1 MLVEDRTGGHN
12 GQMTTLH
19 SLRQLLEHGQFV
31 LKFVILGLALAFVA
45 LLLWP
50 DRFQRVAMPAVGVA
64 SPGVQ
69 PVSYRDAVAQAAPSV
84 VNLYSTRIVANP
96 AWNVFSD
103 PLTQRSVRVP
113 SLRPELRQSI
123 GSGVI
128 VSADGH
134 LLTNYHVIADAREIL
149 VGLHDGRIT
158 TASVVGTDAE
168 TDLAVLRIEGSG
180 FPAVRF
186 ADPAHP
192 LAVGD
197 VVLAI
202 GNPFRI
208 GQTVTHGIVSATGR
222 DQPTLSRYED
232 FIQTDAAINTGNSGG
247 ALINTAGQLV
257 GINTAQFG
265 PGLGINFAIPSA
277 AAKRVLDEILTRGY
291 VQRGWLGFDYATRAD
306 AAGWD
311 PAARG
316 IHVIAVAPN
325 GPAAAAGIREGDVLH
340 SLDGSPIA
348 DEGDL
353 RNREAAL
360 AAGAQAR
367 VAGFRNGVPLEVEII
382 ASERPRGQQ

>member
-1 MLVEDRTGGHN
+1 
-12 GQMTTLH
+12 MTTVPH
-19 SLRQLLEHGQFV
+19 LRQVLEHGRFV
-31 LKFVILGLALAFVA
+31 LKFAILGLALAFVA

-50 DRFQRVAMPAVGVA
+50 DRFRRDAMPAVGSSSA
-64 SPGVQ
+64 GVQ
-69 PVSYRDAVAQAAPSV
+69 PVSYRDAVARAAPSV

-180 FPAVRF
+180 FPAVSF

-247 ALINTAGQLV
+247 ALINTSGQLV

-291 VQRGWLGFDYATRAD
+291 VQRGWFGFDYATRAD

-316 IHVIAVAPN
+316 VLVVAVAPN
-325 GPAAAAGIREGDVLH
+325 GPAAVAGIREGDVLQA
-340 SLDGSPIA
+340 LDGTPIA

-360 AAGAQAR
+360 AAGSR
-367 VAGFRNGVPLEVEII
+367 TRLAGFRNGVPFEVEVITG
-382 ASERPRGQQ
+382 ERPRGPQ

>member
-1 MLVEDRTGGHN
+1 
-12 GQMTTLH
+12 MTPTPAA
-19 SLRQLLEHGQFV
+19 SKLLEHGKFV
-31 LKFVILGLALAFVA
+31 LRFVVLGLALAFVA
-45 LLLWP
+45 TLAWP
-50 DRFQRVAMPAVGVA
+50 DRFGRPSAVPQAPGDEPAAPVG
-64 SPGVQ
+64 
-69 PVSYRDAVAQAAPSV
+69 YRDAVARSAPSV

-128 VSADGH
+128 VSSDGH

-158 TASVVGTDAE
+158 TASIVGTDAE

-180 FPAVRF
+180 FPAVNF

-222 DQPTLSRYED
+222 DQPMLSRYED

-247 ALINTAGQLV
+247 ALVNAAGDLV

-265 PGLGINFAIPSA
+265 PGLGISFAIPAA
-277 AAKRVLDEILTRGY
+277 AAKRVLDEILQRGY

-316 IHVIAVAPN
+316 VHVVAVTPG
-325 GPAAAAGIREGDVLH
+325 GPAAAAGLREGDVVLA
-340 SLDGSPIA
+340 LDGAPIV
-348 DEGDL
+348 DESDL
-353 RNREAAL
+353 RNREATL
-360 AAGAQAR
+360 VFGARAR
-367 VAGFRNGVPLEVEII
+367 VSGSRNGVPLELEILI
-382 ASERPRGQQ
+382 GERPRG

>member
-1 MLVEDRTGGHN
+1 MSPSNRAGT
-12 GQMTTLH
+12 
-19 SLRQLLEHGQFV
+19 LLEHVFFV
-31 LKFVILGLALAFVA
+31 LRFAVLGLAVAFIATLV
-45 LLLWP
+45 WP
-50 DRFQRVAMPAVGVA
+50 ERFARTAP
-64 SPGVQ
+64 SPGGTGA
-69 PVSYRDAVAQAAPSV
+69 PASAPTSYRDAVARAAPSV

-96 AWNVFSD
+96 AWRIFAD
-103 PLTQRSVRVP
+103 PLTQRSVQVP
-113 SLRPELRQSI
+113 TLRPELRQSI

-128 VSADGH
+128 VSAEGH

-158 TASVVGTDAE
+158 TATVVGTDAE

-180 FPAVRF
+180 FPAARF
-186 ADPAHP
+186 ADPERP

-247 ALINTAGQLV
+247 ALVNAAGELV

-265 PGLGINFAIPSA
+265 PGLGINFAIPA
-277 AAKRVLDEILTRGY
+277 TAAKRVLDEILERGY
-291 VQRGWLGFDYATRAD
+291 VRRGWLGLDYATRAD
-306 AAGWD
+306 AAAGWD
-311 PAARG
+311 PSARG
-316 IHVIAVAPN
+316 VNVLRVAPG
-325 GPAAAAGIREGDVLH
+325 GPAEAAGLRSGDVLLA
-340 SLDGSPIA
+340 LDATPIA
-348 DEGDL
+348 DEDDL

-360 AAGAQAR
+360 PVGGRAR
-367 VAGFRNGVPLEVEII
+367 LGGIRNGIPFEIEI
-382 ASERPRGQQ
+382 TVAERPRERR

>member
-1 MLVEDRTGGHN
+1 MKPDSARHRV
-12 GQMTTLH
+12 
-19 SLRQLLEHGQFV
+19 LEWIEFV
-31 LKFVILGLALAFVA
+31 FRFAIVGLALAFVA
-45 LLLWP
+45 SVLWP
-50 DRFQRVAMPAVGVA
+50 ERFGRPAAAPATVAGPASG
-64 SPGVQ
+64 
-69 PVSYRDAVAQAAPSV
+69 PVSYRDAVARAAPSV

-96 AWNVFSD
+96 AWRIFAD
-103 PLTQRSVRVP
+103 PLTQRSVQVP
-113 SLRPELRQSI
+113 TLRPELRQSI

-128 VSADGH
+128 VSPDG
-134 LLTNYHVIADAREIL
+134 LVLTNFHVIADAREIL

-158 TASVVGTDAE
+158 SATVVGTDAE

-180 FPAVRF
+180 FTPVRF

-247 ALINTAGQLV
+247 ALVNAAGELV

-265 PGLGINFAIPSA
+265 PGLGINFAIPA
-277 AAKRVLDEILTRGY
+277 TAAKRVLDEILARGY
-291 VQRGWLGFDYATRAD
+291 VQRGWLGLEYATRAE
-306 AAGWD
+306 AAAWD

-316 IHVIAVAPN
+316 VHVVGVAPG
-325 GPAAAAGIREGDVLH
+325 GPADAAGLRVGDVLLA
-340 SLDGSPIA
+340 LDATPIA
-348 DEGDL
+348 DEADL

-360 AAGAQAR
+360 PVGGQAR
-367 VAGFRNGVPLEVEII
+367 LGGSRNGVPFEVEV
-382 ASERPRGQQ
+382 AVGERPRDRR

>member
-1 MLVEDRTGGHN
+1 
-12 GQMTTLH
+12 MTPTPAA
-19 SLRQLLEHGQFV
+19 RQLLDHG
-31 LKFVILGLALAFVA
+31 KFALRCTVLGLALAFVA
-45 LLLWP
+45 TLVWP
-50 DRFQRVAMPAVGVA
+50 ERFRGTPAVPQA
-64 SPGVQ
+64 SGDERAG
-69 PVSYRDAVAQAAPSV
+69 PVGYRDAVARAVPSV

-128 VSADGH
+128 VSSDGH

-158 TASVVGTDAE
+158 TASIVGTDAE
-168 TDLAVLRIEGSG
+168 TDLAVLRIEGTG
-180 FPAVRF
+180 FPAVGF

-222 DQPTLSRYED
+222 DQPMLSRYED

-247 ALINTAGQLV
+247 ALVNAAGDLV

-265 PGLGINFAIPSA
+265 PGLGISFAIPAA
-277 AAKRVLDEILTRGY
+277 AAKRVLDEILQRGY

-316 IHVIAVAPN
+316 VHVVAVAAG
-325 GPAAAAGIREGDVLH
+325 GPAEAAGLRAGDALLA
-340 SLDGSPIA
+340 LDGTPIV
-348 DEGDL
+348 DEGDFG
-353 RNREAAL
+353 NREAAL
-360 AAGAQAR
+360 MVGARAR
-367 VAGFRNGVPLEVEII
+367 VSGSRNGVPLELEILVG
-382 ASERPRGQQ
+382 ERPRGQR

>member
-1 MLVEDRTGGHN
+1 MSPSNRAGT
-12 GQMTTLH
+12 
-19 SLRQLLEHGQFV
+19 LLEHVFFV
-31 LKFVILGLALAFVA
+31 LRFAVLGLAVAFIA
-45 LLLWP
+45 TLLWP
-50 DRFQRVAMPAVGVA
+50 ERFARTAP
-64 SPGVQ
+64 SPGGIGA
-69 PVSYRDAVAQAAPSV
+69 PTSAPTSYRDAVARAAPSV

-96 AWNVFSD
+96 AWRIFAD
-103 PLTQRSVRVP
+103 PLTQRSVQVP
-113 SLRPELRQSI
+113 TLRPELRQSI

-128 VSADGH
+128 VSAEGH

-158 TASVVGTDAE
+158 TATVVGTDAE

-180 FPAVRF
+180 FPAARF
-186 ADPAHP
+186 ADPERP

-247 ALINTAGQLV
+247 ALVNAAGELV

-265 PGLGINFAIPSA
+265 PGLGINFAIPA
-277 AAKRVLDEILTRGY
+277 TAAKRVLDEILERGY
-291 VQRGWLGFDYATRAD
+291 VRRGWLGLDYATRVDA

-311 PAARG
+311 PSARG
-316 IHVIAVAPN
+316 VNVLRVAPG
-325 GPAAAAGIREGDVLH
+325 GPAEAAGLRSGDVLLA
-340 SLDGSPIA
+340 LDATPIA

-360 AAGAQAR
+360 PVGGRAR
-367 VAGFRNGVPLEVEII
+367 LGGLRNGIPFEIEI
-382 ASERPRGQQ
+382 TVAERPRERR

>member
-1 MLVEDRTGGHN
+1 
-12 GQMTTLH
+12 MTRPVLR
-19 SLRQLLEHGQFV
+19 RQLLEHARFVFQFAV
-31 LKFVILGLALAFVA
+31 LGLALAFLATV
-45 LLLWP
+45 LWP
-50 DRFQRVAMPAVGVA
+50 ERFARTPEVA
-64 SPGVQ
+64 PGTTPSGLA
-69 PVSYRDAVAQAAPSV
+69 PVSYRDAVARAAPSV

-96 AWNVFSD
+96 AWRIFSD
-103 PLTQRSVRVP
+103 PLTQRSVQVP
-113 SLRPELRQSI
+113 TLRPELRQSI

-134 LLTNYHVIADAREIL
+134 VLTNYHVIADAREIL

-158 TASVVGTDAE
+158 TATVVGTDAE
-168 TDLAVLRIEGSG
+168 TDLAVLRIEGTG
-180 FPAVRF
+180 FPAARF

-247 ALINTAGQLV
+247 ALINTAGELV

-265 PGLGINFAIPSA
+265 PGLGINFAIPAS
-277 AAKRVLDEILTRGY
+277 AAKRVLDEILERGY
-291 VQRGWLGFDYATRAD
+291 VRRGWLGLEYATRAD
-306 AAGWD
+306 AAGGWD

-316 IHVIAVAPN
+316 VNVVAVAP
-325 GPAAAAGIREGDVLH
+325 GSPAAAAGLRAGDVLLT
-340 SLDGSPIA
+340 LDGTAIV
-348 DEGDL
+348 DEADL

-360 AAGAQAR
+360 AAGVTVR
-367 VAGFRNGVPLEVEII
+367 LSGTRNGVPFEAEVGVI
-382 ASERPRGQQ
+382 ERPRDRR